1 MRAVIQSAFGPA
13 PEVLAIRDVPTP
25 TPAPGEALVR
35 VKASGVAKGNWLVTR
50 GLPLI
55 ARPSYGFRRPVAP
68 IAGLQFAGVIEAL
81 ADGESASESEN
92 EAGHESA
99 FRVGD
104 AVFGQH
110 SGSFAE
116 LVAVPLGMLARKPE
130 TVSFAQAATAPIP
143 GIAALQAL
151 RAGDVSTGQRVLVVG
166 ASGGVGSYVVQIA
179 KGLGAH
185 VTGVA
190 STRSL
195 ARLRARGADEVID
208 YTRDDIDARGEPYH
222 VVIDIAG
229 NRRVSA
235 LRRVL
240 TDDGTL
246 VIVGGTGG
254 RLTMGFERTV
264 GAMLLGRFVSHR
276 IVGLLSHPN
285 HDDLAALGDLMA
297 RGIVRP
303 EVQTPLPLE
312 SVSDA
317 IERAGR
323 GDGAGGLVLA
333 LSPETGA

>member
-13 PEVLAIRDVPTP
+13 SQVLSIRDVP
-25 TPAPGEALVR
+25 APRAARGEALVR
-35 VKASGVAKGNWLVTR
+35 VLASGVAKGNWLVTR

-55 ARPSYGFRRPVAP
+55 ARPSYGILRPSAP
-68 IAGLQFAGVIEAL
+68 IAGLQFAGVIDDLPDAET
-81 ADGESASESEN
+81 D
-92 EAGHESA
+92 

-116 LVAVPLGMLARKPE
+116 LVAVPLTMLARKPDNL
-130 TVSFAQAATAPIP
+130 SFAESASAPIP

-151 RAGDVSTGQRVLVVG
+151 RAAAVTPGQRVLVVG

-179 KGLGAH
+179 KDLGAH

-190 STRSL
+190 SAKSL
-195 ARLRARGADEVID
+195 ARLRALGADDVID
-208 YTRDDIDARGEPYH
+208 YAREDIGARGEPYH

-240 TDDGTL
+240 TPTGTL
-246 VIVGGTGG
+246 VIVGGSGG

-264 GAMLLGRFVSHR
+264 GAMLLDRFVSHR
-276 IVGLLSHPN
+276 IIGLLSQPN
-285 HDDLAALGDLMA
+285 REDLAVLGELMA
-297 RGIVRP
+297 RGAVRP
-303 EVQTPLPLE
+303 EVRPPLPLE
-312 SVSDA
+312 AASDA
-317 IERAGR
+317 VERAGR

-333 LSPETGA
+333 L

>member
-13 PEVLAIRDVPTP
+13 AQVLAIHDVP
-25 TPAPGEALVR
+25 APVAAAGEALVR
-35 VKASGVAKGNWLVTR
+35 VQAAGVAKGNWLVTH

-55 ARPSYGFRRPVAP
+55 ARPSYGFRRPSAP

-81 ADGESASESEN
+81 PDGDTS
-92 EAGHESA
+92 
-99 FRVGD
+99 FCLGD
-104 AVFGQH
+104 AVFGQY
-110 SGSFAE
+110 SGTFAE
-116 LVAVPLGMLARKPE
+116 LVAVPLTMLARKPDGI
-130 TVSFAQAATAPIP
+130 SFAQAASAPIP

-151 RAGDVSTGQRVLVVG
+151 RAAAVEPGQRVLVVG
-166 ASGGVGSYVVQIA
+166 ASGGVGSYVMQMA
-179 KGLGAH
+179 TGLGAH

-190 STRSL
+190 STRNL
-195 ARLRARGADEVID
+195 ARVRALGAHDVID
-208 YTRDDIDARGEPYH
+208 YTREEIDARGAPFD

-240 TDDGTL
+240 TSNGTL

-264 GAMLLGRFVSHR
+264 FAMLLDRFVTHR
-276 IVGLLSHPN
+276 IVGLLSTAN
-285 HDDLAALGDLMA
+285 HDDLVALGDLMT

-303 EVQTPLPLE
+303 DIQEPLPLE
-312 SVSDA
+312 AACDA
-317 IERAGR
+317 VERAGR

-333 LSPETGA
+333 I